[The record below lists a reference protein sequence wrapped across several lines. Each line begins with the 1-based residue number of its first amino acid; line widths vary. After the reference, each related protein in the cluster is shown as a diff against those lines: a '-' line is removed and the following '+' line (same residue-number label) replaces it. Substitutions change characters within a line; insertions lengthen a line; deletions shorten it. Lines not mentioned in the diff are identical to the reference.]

1 MKKSLQTFMILAL
14 CTLPLSVMAEET
26 QKSPTNMGPG
36 YHMKGPGYQKMGPGN
51 YEFCDECG
59 TYHMRGHYDGYQSIP
74 EKDARAKFEAFVSK
88 HLKGFTITKME
99 KERRPMGTM
108 YWVVIKDKSGN
119 EMELHMNPWGYIRG
133 PFIK

>member
-1 MKKSLQTFMILAL
+1 MKKLLKASMILAL
-14 CTLPLSVMAEET
+14 CALPLHVIAEEAP
-26 QKSPTNMGPG
+26 SYPHNMGPG
-36 YHMKGPGYQKMGPGN
+36 YQQMGPGN

-59 TYHMRGHYDGYQSIP
+59 TYHMRGHYAGYRSIP
-74 EKDARAKFEAFVSK
+74 EKEARDKFDHFVSK

-99 KERRPMGTM
+99 KERMPMGTM

>member
-1 MKKSLQTFMILAL
+1 MNTLKRATMIIAL
-14 CTLPLSVMAEET
+14 FTLPMTIMAEEA
-26 QKSPTNMGPG
+26 QKSPADIGPKYDMRGSG
-36 YHMKGPGYQKMGPGN
+36 YETTGPGN
-51 YEFCDECG
+51 YEFCEECG
-59 TYHMRGHYDGYQSIP
+59 TYHKRGHYGGYNVIP
-74 EKDARAKFEAFVSK
+74 EKEAREKFESFVSK

-99 KERRPMGTM
+99 KERMLMGVM